1 MNRDLM
7 GLIVRNDDGAEIVNY
22 DDPAFPSYIYD
33 GWIQPKVTWEKVPH
47 YHEDVELVSVKSGT
61 MAYVVN
67 GKTLMLHEGDTI
79 FVNSN
84 QIHYSMSVG
93 EETAKYVICVIHP
106 GILSA
111 SVKVEMDAIKPI
123 TENPDLQYLR
133 FRYINEY
140 TRDIYNLMMQMP
152 DIRHDAF
159 AVTMHF
165 FKIWEIIRKQ
175 SQALGREEPELM
187 TDTHKQIFKS
197 MMLYISQNY
206 QSTVTLDAIAN
217 SASVSKSMCNNIFH
231 KYVGESPVSYVMH
244 FRARKVAEYLRS
256 TDMSLGQIAEKTGFN
271 GVSYMSETFKK
282 FFEAS
287 PRDYRKQWRRND
299 EQG

>member
-22 DDPAFPSYIYD
+22 DDPGFPSYIYD

-47 YHEDVELVSVKSGT
+47 FHEDVELVSVKSGS

-84 QIHYSMSVG
+84 QIHYSMSVND
-93 EETAKYVICVIHP
+93 ETAKYVICVIHP
-106 GILSA
+106 SILTA

-123 TENPDLQYLR
+123 TDNPDIPYVR
-133 FRYINEY
+133 FRYINEF
-140 TRDIYNLMMQMP
+140 TKDMYNLMMELP
-152 DIRHDAF
+152 DIRNDAF
-159 AVTMHF
+159 AITMQF

-175 SQALGREEPELM
+175 CAVLGKDDPEVM
-187 TDTHKQIFKS
+187 TDSHKQLFKS
-197 MMLYISQNY
+197 MMLYISENY
-206 QSTVTLDAIAN
+206 QETVTLDGIAA
-217 SASVSKSMCNNIFH
+217 SANISKSMCNNIFH

-299 EQG
+299 G